1 MADVSA
7 KSVLITGTTSGI
19 GRALLEHYVQ
29 EGAKVIAV
37 NRRRVPDLE
46 ARYPAVRFACVDVR
60 EAEQVE
66 RFVSDLAAADEVPE
80 ILVLNAGINRI
91 DNDGCFDLQ
100 RAREVVDT
108 NLYGVLNFV
117 APLTRL
123 PASSVRRHVVAISS
137 MASYVGNPY
146 ALAYHASKRALT
158 ACFAVWSKMYA
169 GTDLVFQRVM
179 LGPVPTSIF
188 TMAERLPRWMGW
200 LKDRFSASPSDA
212 ARTIARFAL
221 TRKKRL
227 LFPLRT
233 APLYLAMGLGQR
245 AIPGFFQGRR
255 TLDGRRRR
263 STPPM

>member
-1 MADVSA
+1 MAVVNA

-19 GRALLEHYVQ
+19 GHALLEHYVQ
-29 EGAKVIAV
+29 TDARVIAV

-60 EAEQVE
+60 EAEQVD
-66 RFVSDLAAADEVPE
+66 RLVRDLAASGELPE
-80 ILVLNAGINRI
+80 IFILNAGINRL

-108 NLYGVLNFV
+108 NLYGVLHFV

-123 PASSVRRHVVAISS
+123 PASGVPRHVVAIGS

-146 ALAYHASKRALT
+146 ALGYHASKRALA
-158 ACFAVWSKMYA
+158 ACFAVWSNMYA

-188 TMAERLPRWMGW
+188 TMASRLPRWMGW
-200 LKDRFSASPSDA
+200 IKNRFSASPADA
-212 ARTIARFAL
+212 ARAIARFAL

-227 LFPLRT
+227 LFPLRA
-233 APLYLAMGLGQR
+233 APLYLAMWLGQR
-245 AIPGFFQGRR
+245 AIPGFFQGRK
-255 TLDGRRRR
+255 TLDGTKRRT
-263 STPPM
+263 TPPR